1 MGPKLLKWVPGDKVR
16 DIRLWLTVYSYWNQ
30 GGEENIVS
38 MLYTMIQELKL
49 DSHSTHDS
57 AFESQRDTHRA
68 VTIVQPN
75 PIVENP
81 GVGLYHPSFKPGEY
95 MTSPKEYVQW
105 FTRSHSWVGKNIV
118 AVVEIVVVISGKWL
132 VVVVV

>member
-1 MGPKLLKWVPGDKVR
+1 MKWVPGDKVR

-49 DSHSTHDS
+49 GDDNFGRSDHAIT
-57 AFESQRDTHRA
+57 
-68 VTIVQPN
+68 VVQPN

-95 MTSPKEYVQW
+95 MTSPKEYVEW
-105 FTRSHSWVGKNIV
+105 FTRSHTWVRSENGF
-118 AVVEIVVVISGKWL
+118 
-132 VVVVV
+132 